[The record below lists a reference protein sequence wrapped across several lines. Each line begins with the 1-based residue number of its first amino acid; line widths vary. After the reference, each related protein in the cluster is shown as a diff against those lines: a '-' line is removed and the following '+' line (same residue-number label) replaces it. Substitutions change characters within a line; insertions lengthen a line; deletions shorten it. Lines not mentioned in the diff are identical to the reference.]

1 MESDIPKYD
10 LPVDYVI
17 GEGRAKDL
25 LDGYQNFPCMIESG
39 FFILC
44 VKGSMQVTINATTY
58 DIGEND
64 LMHIRGAHILIR
76 YPDLLCRLFISFY
89 RKYKFDESYPASS
102 SANNGKS
109 GCQTI

>member
-1 MESDIPKYD
+1 MESGIPKYD

-25 LDGYQNFPCMIESG
+25 LEGYLNFPCMIESG

-64 LMHIRGAHILIR
+64 LMTLPLTILWRFTNSHPIFR
-76 YPDLLCRLFISFY
+76 FIIQAFHL
-89 RKYKFDESYPASS
+89 
-102 SANNGKS
+102 
-109 GCQTI
+109 IL

>member
-64 LMHIRGAHILIR
+64 LMTLPPHYFMEIHKFSSDIQIYYTGFSSH
-76 YPDLLCRLFISFY
+76 
-89 RKYKFDESYPASS
+89 FDESYPASS